1 MPVQRNVAM
10 LNRRLVRA
18 CALIALSLLSA
29 EGAAAQS
36 GTLAD
41 NVRQDVATLRA
52 EVDRLRAELREL
64 RALVA
69 ADRAATGRAEDE
81 VAHPAPA
88 DTDAPGQPAIAAPQQ
103 AVDPQ
108 ASLEML
114 RTQVAELAQIK
125 VESASRMPIKVFGT
139 IHTNAFANSA
149 TPNWMD
155 SPNLVN
161 VPPADGHAGSF
172 SATLRQTRIGL
183 LIDGPTLNGVRS
195 NATVAMDFFGGM
207 PGFATGQVMGLPRL
221 LVAFARFEGQRTAVE
236 VGQDHMI
243 LAPIDPTSLA
253 SFAFPALFRS
263 GNLYLRTPQ
272 ARLEHRFGSHVS
284 VMGGIVAPI
293 GGDVPGE
300 DYRFVPPTLSG
311 ERSQRPG
318 VQARIA
324 ASAGDRETSR
334 HADVGVSGHYG
345 WERRPSGLVKSF
357 ASALDF
363 SVRRDL
369 IGAAGEFFVGDN
381 IDAFGGAAGLDARTQ
396 GGWAEVQF
404 HPGARLSFAAGAGI
418 DRLRGDPPPALPR
431 HRNRSA
437 YGTTIFQLT
446 PEVQASFEYH
456 WLATQPGSGAERRN
470 HHFDWVLAYKF

>member
-1 MPVQRNVAM
+1 M
-10 LNRRLVRA
+10 LNRRVVRG
-18 CALIALSLLSA
+18 CALIALSLLTA
-29 EGAAAQS
+29 AGAAAQS
-36 GTLAD
+36 RTAD
-41 NVRQDVATLRA
+41 VRQDVATLRA
-52 EVDRLRAELREL
+52 EVERLRADLQEL

-69 ADRAATGRAEDE
+69 ADRAATRRAEDE
-81 VAHPAPA
+81 AAHPAPA
-88 DTDAPGQPAIAAPQQ
+88 ETDAPADLTTAAPHQP
-103 AVDPQ
+103 VDPQ

-114 RTQVAELAQIK
+114 RTQVAELAEIK
-125 VESASRMPIKVFGT
+125 VESSSRMPIKVFGT

-161 VPPADGHAGSF
+161 LAPADGHAGSF

-195 NATVAMDFFGGM
+195 NATVAMDFFGGV

-243 LAPIDPTSLA
+243 LAPADPTSLA
-253 SFAFPALFRS
+253 SLAFPALFRS

-272 ARLEHRFGSHVS
+272 VRLEQKFGSHLS
-284 VMGGIVAPI
+284 VAGGIVAPI
-293 GGDVPGE
+293 GGDLAGE
-300 DYRFVPPTLSG
+300 DYRFVPPTLGG

-324 ASAGDRETSR
+324 GLAGDRETSR
-334 HADVGVSGHYG
+334 HVDVGLSGHYG
-345 WERRPSGLVKSF
+345 WERRSSGLVRSF
-357 ASALDF
+357 ASVVDF

-381 IDAFGGAAGLDARTQ
+381 IDAFGGAAGLDARTH
-396 GGWAEVQF
+396 GGWAELQL

-418 DRLRGDPPPALPR
+418 DRLRGDPPPTLPR

-456 WLATQPGSGAERRN
+456 WLATQPGTGAERRN

>member
-1 MPVQRNVAM
+1 M
-10 LNRRLVRA
+10 LNRRVVRG

-36 GTLAD
+36 GTAPLAD
-41 NVRQDVATLRA
+41 NVRQDVAALRA
-52 EVDRLRAELREL
+52 EVERLRAELQEL
-64 RALVA
+64 RSLIA
-69 ADRAATGRAEDE
+69 AAR
-81 VAHPAPA
+81 APA
-88 DTDAPGQPAIAAPQQ
+88 RRADDEDVPPTPADVDTPGAEPAAVWQQP
-103 AVDPQ
+103 VDPQ
-108 ASLEML
+108 ASLDML

-125 VESASRMPIKVFGT
+125 VESSSRMPIKVFGT

-149 TPNWMD
+149 APNWMD

-183 LIDGPTLNGVRS
+183 LVDGPTLKGVRS
-195 NATVAMDFFGGM
+195 NATVAMDFFGGI

-221 LVAFARFEGQRTAVE
+221 LVAFARFEGQRTALE

-243 LAPIDPTSLA
+243 LAPADPTSLA
-253 SFAFPALFRS
+253 SFAFPSLFRS

-272 ARLEHRFGSHVS
+272 ARLEHRFGSHVG

-300 DYRFVPPTLSG
+300 DYRFVPPTLGG

-318 VQARIA
+318 VQARVA
-324 ASAGDRETSR
+324 ASGGDRDTSR

-345 WERRPSGLVKSF
+345 WERRSSGLVRSF

-369 IGAAGEFFVGDN
+369 IGAAGEFFVGEN
-381 IDAFGGAAGLDARTQ
+381 IDAFGGGAGLDARTH
-396 GGWAEVQF
+396 GGWAEIQF
-404 HPGARLSFAAGAGI
+404 HPGARLSLAAGAGI
-418 DRLRGDPPPALPR
+418 DRLRGNPSPALPR

-437 YGTTIFQLT
+437 YGTTIVQLT

>member
-1 MPVQRNVAM
+1 M
-10 LNRRLVRA
+10 LNRRVVPG
-18 CALIALSLLSA
+18 CALIALLLWSA

-36 GTLAD
+36 GTAPPD

-52 EVDRLRAELREL
+52 EVARLRAELQEL

-69 ADRAATGRAEDE
+69 ADRAVTRRAGDE
-81 VAHPAPA
+81 IALPAPA
-88 DTDAPGQPAIAAPQQ
+88 ETDAPGDVPAAVPQQPA
-103 AVDPQ
+103 DPQ

-114 RTQVAELAQIK
+114 RTQVAELAEIK
-125 VESASRMPIKVFGT
+125 VESSSRMPIKVFGT

-149 TPNWMD
+149 APNWMD

-183 LIDGPTLNGVRS
+183 LIDGPTLKGVRS
-195 NATVAMDFFGGM
+195 NATVAMDFFGGI

-236 VGQDHMI
+236 IGQDHMI
-243 LAPIDPTSLA
+243 LAPVDPTSLA
-253 SFAFPALFRS
+253 SLAFPALFRS

-272 ARLEHRFGSHVS
+272 ARLEHKFGPHVS
-284 VMGGIVAPI
+284 VVGGIVAPI

-345 WERRPSGLVKSF
+345 WERRSSGLVKSF
-357 ASALDF
+357 ASAVDF

-418 DRLRGDPPPALPR
+418 DRLRGDPPPTLPR

-470 HHFDWVLAYKF
+470 NHFDWVLAYKF

>member
-1 MPVQRNVAM
+1 M
-10 LNRRLVRA
+10 LNRRVVRG
-18 CALIALSLLSA
+18 CALVALSLLSA
-29 EGAAAQS
+29 AAADAQS
-36 GTLAD
+36 GD
-41 NVRQDVATLRA
+41 VRQDVATLRA
-52 EVDRLRAELREL
+52 EVERLRAELREL

-69 ADRAATGRAEDE
+69 ADRAVTRRAEDE

-88 DTDAPGQPAIAAPQQ
+88 ETDPLDAVPGAAPQQ

-108 ASLEML
+108 GSLDML

-125 VESASRMPIKVFGT
+125 VESSSRMPIKVFGT

-149 TPNWMD
+149 APNWMD

-172 SATLRQTRIGL
+172 SATLRQTRVGL

-195 NATVAMDFFGGM
+195 NATVAMDFFGGI

-236 VGQDHMI
+236 VGQDHMM
-243 LAPIDPTSLA
+243 LAPVDPTSLA

-272 ARLEHRFGSHVS
+272 ARIEHRFGSHVS

-300 DYRFVPPTLSG
+300 DYRFVPPTLGG

-324 ASAGDRETSR
+324 VSAGDRETSR

-345 WERRPSGLVKSF
+345 WERRGSGLVNSY
-357 ASALDF
+357 ASAIDF

-369 IGAAGEFFVGDN
+369 IGAAGEFFAGDN
-381 IDAFGGAAGLDARTQ
+381 IDAFGGAAGLDARAQ

-418 DRLRGDPPPALPR
+418 DRLRGDPPAALPR

-446 PEVQASFEYH
+446 PEIQASFEYH